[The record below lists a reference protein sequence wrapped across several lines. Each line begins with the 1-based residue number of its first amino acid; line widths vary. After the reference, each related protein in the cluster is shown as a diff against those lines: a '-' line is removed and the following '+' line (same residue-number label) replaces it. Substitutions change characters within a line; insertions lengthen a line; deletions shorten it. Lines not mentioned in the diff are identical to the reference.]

1 MAHSNTFSFALSFP
15 VMEKQNCLLL
25 PVTSRLK
32 LLPESVPRSVA

>member
-1 MAHSNTFSFALSFP
+1 MAHSNTFSLLSFCP
-15 VMEKQNCLLL
+15 SMEKQNRLLL